1 MGYIA
6 SHQIPTSS
14 PVSSIVFTS
23 GISTS
28 YSYYQIV
35 FDSADAPNAS
45 GASYFIVQVSDDTGS
60 TYKST
65 NYLNDS
71 SGITSGIVMGRVY
84 DGILTRYIVDG
95 GFYLN
100 NLASG
105 VGYPSASGTS
115 NSYGTPLLGA
125 VILGG
130 IVSGAYVGA
139 SLSVDALRIK
149 SSDGSNFSGNFYL
162 YGY

>member
-35 FDSADAPNAS
+35 FDSADAPEAS
-45 GASYFIVQVSDDTGS
+45 GASYMIVQVSDDGGS
-60 TYKST
+60 TYKAT
-65 NYLNDS
+65 DYLNDS
-71 SGITSGIVMGRVY
+71 WGVTTGIVMGRVY

-100 NLASG
+100 NLYAG
-105 VGYPSASGTS
+105 EGYPSASGTS
-115 NSYGTPLLGA
+115 NAYGVPLLGA
-125 VILGG
+125 VILGNL
-130 IVSGAYVGA
+130 VSGAYIDEPLV
-139 SLSVDALRIK
+139 VNALRIK
-149 SSDGSNFSGNFYL
+149 CSDGSDFSGNFYL
-162 YGY
+162 YAF